1 MVSTSIEDLFTHLLY
16 HLSVNLKRRNSFDL
30 GFGIETV
37 GLMRVST
44 ILIEEEIISKERA
57 KPKDIFKDLLSLRL
71 V

>member
-1 MVSTSIEDLFTHLLY
+1 MSTSIEDLFTHLLY

-37 GLMRVST
+37 MRVST
-44 ILIEEEIISKERA
+44 ILIEEEIILKERA
-57 KPKDIFKDLLSLRL
+57 RPKDIFKDLLSLRL

>member
-1 MVSTSIEDLFTHLLY
+1 MSTPIEDLFTYNLLY

-37 GLMRVST
+37 MRVSK
-44 ILIEEEIISKERA
+44 ILIEEEIISKESA
-57 KPKDIFKDLLSLRL
+57 NPKDIFKDLLSLTL

>member
-1 MVSTSIEDLFTHLLY
+1 MSTSIEDLFTHLLY

-37 GLMRVST
+37 MRASK
-44 ILIEEEIISKERA
+44 ILIEEEIISKESA
-57 KPKDIFKDLLSLRL
+57 KPKDIVKDLLSLRL

>member
-1 MVSTSIEDLFTHLLY
+1 MSTSIADLFTHLLY
-16 HLSVNLKRRNSFDL
+16 HFLSVNLKRRNSFDL

-37 GLMRVST
+37 LRVST

-57 KPKDIFKDLLSLRL
+57 RSKDIFKDLLSLRL

>member
-1 MVSTSIEDLFTHLLY
+1 MSTSIEDLFTYLLY
-16 HLSVNLKRRNSFDL
+16 HLSVNLKRGNSFDL

-37 GLMRVST
+37 MRVSK

-57 KPKDIFKDLLSLRL
+57 KPKNIFKDLLSLRL

>member
-1 MVSTSIEDLFTHLLY
+1 MSTSIEDLFTYSLY
-16 HLSVNLKRRNSFDL
+16 QLSVNLKRRNWVDL

-37 GLMRVST
+37 MRVSK

>member
-1 MVSTSIEDLFTHLLY
+1 MSTSIEDLFTYLLY
-16 HLSVNLKRRNSFDL
+16 HLSVNLKRGNSFDL

-37 GLMRVST
+37 MHVSK

-57 KPKDIFKDLLSLRL
+57 KSKDIFKYLLSLRL